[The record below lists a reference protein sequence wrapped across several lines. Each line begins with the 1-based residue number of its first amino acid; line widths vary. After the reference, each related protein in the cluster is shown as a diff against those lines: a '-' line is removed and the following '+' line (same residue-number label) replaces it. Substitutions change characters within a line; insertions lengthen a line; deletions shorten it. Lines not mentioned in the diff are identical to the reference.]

1 MTPPSK
7 PGTAKPDKLRVRPD
21 PAPEEQKEDV
31 VEEASEDSFPA
42 SDPPAWTG
50 SHAGA
55 ADDRKSKP
63 PQATDADRRRRPPT
77 KPQ

>member
-1 MTPPSK
+1 MPNTPK
-7 PGTAKPDKLRVRPD
+7 PETRKPDKLKVRPD
-21 PAPEEQKEDV
+21 PAPEDQREDV
-31 VEEASEDSFPA
+31 VEEASDDSFPA

-63 PQATDADRRRRPPT
+63 PKPARQRPTD